1 MITNTLELIRQE
13 IRDAANSTT
22 FAASL
27 EKLKRYLEINP
38 IPSVRFHEIESLGF
52 FMENEYSKKD
62 NRKNLEDAKVRVLT
76 YLEQNSDALEA
87 SSLLQQILDNF
98 YLFLENLLERK
109 PNAKAGIKEQ
119 DLKNLHISNEYDV
132 QHLLYAYLKPIY
144 PSARLEVCEDNGYRT
159 FRGDIVLDKDTM
171 IEIKCT
177 RSSMS
182 LKSLLEEIEADMTH
196 YQAGKLYFFIYDKE
210 KLISDPINFKNTY
223 EKKSAEK
230 EIHLII
236 HQPKKL

>member
-38 IPSVRFHEIESLGF
+38 IPSVRFQEIESLGF

-119 DLKNLHISNEYDV
+119 DLKNLYISNEYDV
-132 QHLLYAYLKPIY
+132 
-144 PSARLEVCEDNGYRT
+144 
-159 FRGDIVLDKDTM
+159 
-171 IEIKCT
+171 
-177 RSSMS
+177 
-182 LKSLLEEIEADMTH
+182 
-196 YQAGKLYFFIYDKE
+196 
-210 KLISDPINFKNTY
+210 
-223 EKKSAEK
+223 
-230 EIHLII
+230 
-236 HQPKKL
+236 